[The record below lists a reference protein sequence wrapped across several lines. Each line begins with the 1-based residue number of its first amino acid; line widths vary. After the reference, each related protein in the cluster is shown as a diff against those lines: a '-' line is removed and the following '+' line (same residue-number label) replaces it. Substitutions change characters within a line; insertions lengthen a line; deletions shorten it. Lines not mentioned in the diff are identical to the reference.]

1 MSRFIFYRN
10 TAEVKLIEDILDL
23 PAKTA
28 ETGNK
33 TLYMDV
39 FSRLFEM
46 AAFAGFEGDLW
57 HRLLTEALV
66 YDENAYT
73 IACERRRAPESLWKA
88 ASPDMEK
95 FFELFALDIDEYLS
109 DAVPEGLRSLI
120 KDYSIKDR
128 DGRSING
135 IKYNPVIQDTINK
148 LAVALAGEDTA
159 LSMRSVLENFYE
171 SYGLGK
177 FGLHKAFRVNA
188 KDMGYDV
195 EIYPIYNIAVTG
207 LDDLVGCEFQKASL
221 RENTEN
227 FLMGRSANNCLLYG
241 DAGTGKSSSIR
252 AILNEYYKDGLRMI
266 EVYKHQYREIN
277 SLIDT
282 LKNRNYHFIIYM
294 DDLSFEEFEVE
305 YKYLKAVLEGGLESR
320 PDNVLIYATSNRRHL
335 VRENYT
341 DREEGENDK
350 HSAETVQEKL
360 SLYARFGLSLY
371 FGAPAQDEY
380 YEIVDTLAL
389 RYGISME
396 EKELHLQASRWA
408 LSRSGFSGRTAAQFI
423 DHLRGIKNV

>member
-23 PAKTA
+23 PGRIA
-28 ETGNK
+28 ETGDK
-33 TLYMDV
+33 TLYTEV
-39 FSRLFEM
+39 FSRLFET
-46 AAFAGFEGDLW
+46 ASFAGFEGNLW

-73 IACERRRAPESLWKA
+73 IACERRYAPESLWNA
-88 ASPDMEK
+88 ASLDMNT
-95 FFELFALDIDEYLS
+95 FFELFGMDMDEYLS
-109 DAVPEGLRSLI
+109 DTVPEGLRSLI
-120 KDYSIKDR
+120 KDYSIK
-128 DGRSING
+128 GRNGSLLNG
-135 IKYNPVIQDTINK
+135 IKYNPVIQDTINR
-148 LAVALAGEDTA
+148 LAVELAGADTA
-159 LSMRSVLENFYE
+159 YAMRSVLEDFYK

-195 EIYPIYNIAVTG
+195 DIYPIYNIAVTG
-207 LDDLVGCEFQKASL
+207 LDDLVGCEFQKAAL

-408 LSRSGFSGRTAAQFI
+408 LSRSGFSGRTASQFI
-423 DHLRGIKNV
+423 DHLRGISNV

>member
-33 TLYMDV
+33 TLYMEV

-88 ASPDMEK
+88 ASPDMEI

-109 DAVPEGLRSLI
+109 DVVPDGLRSLI

-128 DGRSING
+128 DGRSLNG

-171 SYGLGK
+171 SFGLGK

-380 YEIVDTLAL
+380 YEIVDALAL
-389 RYGISME
+389 RYGISMD

-408 LSRSGFSGRTAAQFI
+408 LSRSGFSGRTASQFI

>member
-33 TLYMDV
+33 TLYMEV
-39 FSRLFEM
+39 FSRLFET

-88 ASPDMEK
+88 ASPDMNT
-95 FFELFALDIDEYLS
+95 FFELFGMDMDEYLS
-109 DAVPEGLRSLI
+109 DTVPEGLRSLI
-120 KDYSIKDR
+120 KDYSIK
-128 DGRSING
+128 GRNGSLLNG
-135 IKYNPVIQDTINK
+135 IKYNPVIQDTINR
-148 LAVALAGEDTA
+148 LAVELAGADTA
-159 LSMRSVLENFYE
+159 YAMRSVLEDFYR

-408 LSRSGFSGRTAAQFI
+408 LSRSGFSGRTASQFI
-423 DHLRGIKNV
+423 DHLRGISNV

>member
-33 TLYMDV
+33 TLYMEV
-39 FSRLFEM
+39 FSRLFET

-88 ASPDMEK
+88 ASLDMNT
-95 FFELFALDIDEYLS
+95 FFELFGMDMDEYLS
-109 DAVPEGLRSLI
+109 DTVPEGLRSLI
-120 KDYSIKDR
+120 K
-128 DGRSING
+128 GRNGSLLNG
-135 IKYNPVIQDTINK
+135 IKYNPVIQDTINR
-148 LAVALAGEDTA
+148 LAVELAGADTA
-159 LSMRSVLENFYE
+159 FAMRSVLEDFYE

-252 AILNEYYKDGLRMI
+252 AILNEYYKYGLRMI

-423 DHLRGIKNV
+423 DYLRGIKNV

>member
-1 MSRFIFYRN
+1 MNRFIFYRN
-10 TAEVKLIEDILDL
+10 TAEIKLIEDILEL

-28 ETGNK
+28 RTGDK
-33 TLYMDV
+33 SLYTEV
-39 FSRLFEM
+39 FSRMFET
-46 AAFAGFEGDLW
+46 AAFAGFEGNLW

-73 IACERRRAPESLWKA
+73 RACERRRVPESLWKA
-88 ASPDMEK
+88 ASTDMNT
-95 FFELFALDIDEYLS
+95 FFALFALDMDEYLS
-109 DAVPEGLRSLI
+109 DIVPAELRSI
-120 KDYSIKDR
+120 MKDYSC
-128 DGRSING
+128 SPLNG

-148 LAVALAGEDTA
+148 MSQALAREDTVTT
-159 LSMRSVLENFYE
+159 MRETIENFY
-171 SYGLGK
+171 SIYGVGK

-188 KDMGYDV
+188 KDMGSEVD
-195 EIYPIYNIAVTG
+195 IYPIYNIAVTG
-207 LDDLVGCEFQKASL
+207 LDDLVGYGSQKAAL

-227 FLMGRSANNCLLYG
+227 FLMGRKANNCLLYG

-252 AILNEYYKDGLRMI
+252 AILNEYYNGGLRMI

-282 LKNRNYHFIIYM
+282 LKNRNYHFIIYL

-360 SLYARFGLSLY
+360 SLYERFGLSLY
-371 FGAPAQDEY
+371 FGAPAQDGY
-380 YEIVDTLAL
+380 FEIVDSLAA
-389 RYGISME
+389 RYGIIMD
-396 EKELHLQASRWA
+396 EKELHMQASRWA
-408 LSRSGFSGRTAAQFI
+408 LGRSGFSGRTATQFI
-423 DHLRGIKNV
+423 DHLRGIENV

>member
-33 TLYMDV
+33 TLYMEV

-109 DAVPEGLRSLI
+109 DAVPDGLRSLI

-128 DGRSING
+128 DGRSLNG

-207 LDDLVGCEFQKASL
+207 LDDLVGCEYQKAAL

-408 LSRSGFSGRTAAQFI
+408 LSRSGFSGRTASQFI
-423 DHLRGIKNV
+423 DHLRGIRNV

>member
-10 TAEVKLIEDILDL
+10 TAEVKLIEDIMDL
-23 PAKTA
+23 PAKTI
-28 ETGNK
+28 ETGDE
-33 TLYMDV
+33 TLYMEV
-39 FSRLFEM
+39 FSRLFET
-46 AAFAGFEGDLW
+46 AAFAGFEGNLW

-73 IACERRRAPESLWKA
+73 RAYERRAVPESWWNA
-88 ASPDMEK
+88 AITDMNT
-95 FFELFALDIDEYLS
+95 FYNLFMLDIDAYLS
-109 DAVPEGLRSLI
+109 NVVPDDLRAIMNDFS
-120 KDYSIKDR
+120 SQP
-128 DGRSING
+128 ING
-135 IKYNPVIQDTINK
+135 VKYNPVIQETLNAMAK
-148 LAVALAGEDTA
+148 SLAKAE
-159 LSMRSVLENFYE
+159 SVHVMCSSLDRI
-171 SYGLGK
+171 YGIYGVGK

-188 KDMGYDV
+188 KDMGSEVDV
-195 EIYPIYNIAVTG
+195 YPIYNIAVTE
-207 LDDLVGCEFQKASL
+207 LDDLVGYEAQKEAL
-221 RENTEN
+221 RENTRN
-227 FLMGRSANNCLLYG
+227 FLEGRKANNCLLYG

-252 AILNEYYKDGLRMI
+252 AILNEYYGVGLRMI

-282 LKNRNYHFIIYM
+282 LKNRNYFFIIYL

-360 SLYARFGLSLY
+360 SLYERFGLSLY

-380 YEIVDTLAL
+380 FEIVDRLAE
-389 RYGISME
+389 RYGITMD
-396 EKELHLQASRWA
+396 EKELHMQASRWA
-408 LSRSGFSGRTAAQFI
+408 LGRSGFSGRTAAQFV
-423 DHLRGIKNV
+423 DHLRGMEDVGEE

>member
-23 PAKTA
+23 PGKTV
-28 ETGNK
+28 ETGDE
-33 TLYMDV
+33 TLYMEV

-109 DAVPEGLRSLI
+109 DAVPDGLRSLI

-128 DGRSING
+128 DGRSLNG

-207 LDDLVGCEFQKASL
+207 LDDLVGCEYQKAAL

-408 LSRSGFSGRTAAQFI
+408 LSRSGFSGRTASQFI
-423 DHLRGIKNV
+423 DHLRGIRNV

>member
-1 MSRFIFYRN
+1 MNRFIFYRN
-10 TAEVKLIEDILDL
+10 TAEIKLIEDILEL

-28 ETGNK
+28 RTGDK
-33 TLYMDV
+33 SLYTEV
-39 FSRLFEM
+39 FSRMFET
-46 AAFAGFEGDLW
+46 AAFAGFEGNLW

-73 IACERRRAPESLWKA
+73 RACERRRVPESLWKA
-88 ASPDMEK
+88 ASTDMNT
-95 FFELFALDIDEYLS
+95 FFALFALDMDEYLS
-109 DAVPEGLRSLI
+109 DIVPAELRSI
-120 KDYSIKDR
+120 MKDYS
-128 DGRSING
+128 GRPLNG
-135 IKYNPVIQDTINK
+135 IKYNPVIQDRINK
-148 LAVALAGEDTA
+148 VAKALAREDTVA
-159 LSMRSVLENFYE
+159 TMRAVLENFYE
-171 SYGLGK
+171 FYGVGK

-188 KDMGYDV
+188 KDMGSEVD
-195 EIYPIYNIAVTG
+195 IYPIYNIAVTS
-207 LDDLVGCEFQKASL
+207 LDDLVGYESQKAAL

-227 FLMGRSANNCLLYG
+227 FLKGRKANNCLLYG

-252 AILNEYYKDGLRMI
+252 AILNEYYSSGLRMI

-282 LKNRNYHFIIYM
+282 LKNRNYHFIIYL

-360 SLYARFGLSLY
+360 SLYERFGLSLY
-371 FGAPAQDEY
+371 FGAPAQDGY
-380 YEIVDTLAL
+380 FEIVDSLAS
-389 RYGISME
+389 RYGIIMD
-396 EKELHLQASRWA
+396 EKELHMQASRWA
-408 LSRSGFSGRTAAQFI
+408 LGRSGFSGRTATQFI
-423 DHLRGIKNV
+423 DHLRGIENV

>member
-1 MSRFIFYRN
+1 MNRFIFYRN
-10 TAEVKLIEDILDL
+10 TAEIKLIEDILDL
-23 PAKTA
+23 PANTA
-28 ETGNK
+28 RTGDK
-33 TLYMDV
+33 SLYTEV
-39 FSRLFEM
+39 FSRLFET
-46 AAFAGFEGDLW
+46 AAFAGFEGNLW

-73 IACERRRAPESLWKA
+73 RACERRKVPESIWRA
-88 ASPDMEK
+88 ASTDMNT
-95 FFELFALDIDEYLS
+95 FFALFALDMDEYLS
-109 DAVPEGLRSLI
+109 DTVPDDLRSLMH
-120 KDYSIKDR
+120 DYS
-128 DGRSING
+128 SSPLNG
-135 IKYNPVIQDTINK
+135 IKYNPVIQDRINK
-148 LAVALAGEDTA
+148 MARALAREDTVTA
-159 LSMRSVLENFYE
+159 MRATLENFY
-171 SYGLGK
+171 SIYGVGK

-188 KDMGYDV
+188 KDMGSEV

-207 LDDLVGCEFQKASL
+207 LDDLVGYESQKAAL

-227 FLMGRSANNCLLYG
+227 FLKGRKANNCLLYG

-252 AILNEYYKDGLRMI
+252 AILNEYYGSGLRMI

-282 LKNRNYHFIIYM
+282 LKNRNYHFIIYL

-360 SLYARFGLSLY
+360 SLYERFGLSLY
-371 FGAPAQDEY
+371 FGAPAQDGY
-380 YEIVDTLAL
+380 FEIVDSLAS
-389 RYGISME
+389 RYGIIMD
-396 EKELHLQASRWA
+396 EKELHMQASRWA
-408 LSRSGFSGRTAAQFI
+408 LGRSGFSGRTATQFI
-423 DHLRGIKNV
+423 DYLRGIENV

>member
-33 TLYMDV
+33 TLYMEV
-39 FSRLFEM
+39 FSRLFEK

-109 DAVPEGLRSLI
+109 DAVPDGLRSLI

-207 LDDLVGCEFQKASL
+207 LDDLVGCEYQKAAL

-408 LSRSGFSGRTAAQFI
+408 LSRSGFSGRTASQFI
-423 DHLRGIKNV
+423 DHLRGIRNV

>member
-33 TLYMDV
+33 TLYMEV
-39 FSRLFEM
+39 FSRLFET
-46 AAFAGFEGDLW
+46 AAFAGFEGNLW

-88 ASPDMEK
+88 ASLDMNT
-95 FFELFALDIDEYLS
+95 FFELFGMDMDEYLS
-109 DAVPEGLRSLI
+109 DTVPEGLRSLI
-120 KDYSIKDR
+120 K
-128 DGRSING
+128 GRNGSLLNG
-135 IKYNPVIQDTINK
+135 IKYNPVIQDTINR
-148 LAVALAGEDTA
+148 LAVELAGADTA
-159 LSMRSVLENFYE
+159 FAMRSVLEDFYE

-252 AILNEYYKDGLRMI
+252 AILNEYYKYGLRMI